1 MKKDPSGKRS
11 LRMLLALVILFA
23 VIVVVAAVCVTLVR
37 NMQTEYADKVKANIE
52 TFNEQEQQAYQ
63 ERLNEFNAK
72 KALEESQRAASGDG
86 MPQPASEG
94 WDLVDLSAFPL
105 EGETTQ
111 AFTRAELESGDMV
124 VINEWHEQPAGFDSS
139 TLASIARRSK
149 FSIPTRDN
157 SVMLFP
163 AAIDQIQSLLTDA
176 KVIGLEN
183 YEVIVGYR
191 DYEMQKT
198 LWDTAYNAN
207 LKRYRAAVVEE
218 MTRRATSYP
227 GTSDHHSGYTF
238 QLRLYSSTDPTVIK
252 QDFLTSLQGMW
263 FMENGWKYGFT
274 FRYPQDKS
282 YITGIHVDVNTFRY
296 VGLANAAAMNIL
308 DLCLEEYVAY
318 LQEHPHI
325 AIYKDGIKVYEINR
339 TVADSS
345 EGWSVDVPLGTLE
358 TDVSSDNCGG
368 IVATYIFSYQH

>member
-37 NMQTEYADKVKANIE
+37 NMQTEYADKVRSNIE
-52 TFNEQEQQAYQ
+52 AYNTQEEQAYQ

-72 KALEESQRAASGDG
+72 KALEETRQAQSTEG

-94 WDLVDLSAFPL
+94 WDLLDLSAFPL
-105 EGETTQ
+105 DGETVQ
-111 AFTRAELESGDMV
+111 SFTRSELESGDMV
-124 VINEWHEQPAGFDSS
+124 VINEWHEQPLGFDSS

-149 FSIPTRDN
+149 FSIPTKDN

-163 AAIDQIQSLLTDA
+163 AAIDQIQSMLTDA
-176 KVIGLEN
+176 KVIGLES

-191 DYEMQKT
+191 DYETQKT

-207 LKRYRAAVVEE
+207 LKRYKAAVVEE

-238 QLRLYSSTDPTVIK
+238 QLRLYSSSDPTVIK
-252 QDFLTSLQGMW
+252 QNFLTSLQGVWM
-263 FMENGWKYGFT
+263 MENGWKYGFI
-274 FRYPQDKS
+274 FRYPPEKS
-282 YITGIHVDVNTFRY
+282 YITGIHVNVNTFRY

-308 DLCLEEYVAY
+308 DLTLEEYVAY
-318 LQEHPHI
+318 LQQHPHL
-325 AIYKDGIKVYEINR
+325 AIYKDGIKVYEIMR
-339 TVADSS
+339 TSADSS
-345 EGWSVDVPLGTLE
+345 EGWSVDVPLGALD